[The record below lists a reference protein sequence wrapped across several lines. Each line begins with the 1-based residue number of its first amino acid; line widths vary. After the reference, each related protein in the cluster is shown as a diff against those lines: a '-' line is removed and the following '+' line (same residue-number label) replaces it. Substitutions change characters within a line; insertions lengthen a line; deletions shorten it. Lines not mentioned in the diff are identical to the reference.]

1 MAIFGSFLFLFP
13 MFHSFGCLPL
23 FSASILGTWHYVY
36 HLLMVVKIDYWML
49 LELDT
54 QVWKKSGSGPKN
66 GQQYGASFV
75 EEK

>member
-1 MAIFGSFLFLFP
+1 MLCF
-13 MFHSFGCLPL
+13 FGCLSL
-23 FSASILGTWHYVY
+23 FSANILVTLHYVY
-36 HLLMVVKIDYWML
+36 HLLMMVKIDYWML

>member
-1 MAIFGSFLFLFP
+1 MLRF
-13 MFHSFGCLPL
+13 FGCLSL
-23 FSASILGTWHYVY
+23 FSANIFGTLHYVY
-36 HLLMVVKIDYWML
+36 HLLMMVKIDYWML

-54 QVWKKSGSGPKN
+54 QVQKKSGSGPKN

>member
-1 MAIFGSFLFLFP
+1 MAIFSLFLFLFP
-13 MFHSFGCLPL
+13 MLRFFGCLSL
-23 FSASILGTWHYVY
+23 FSANILGTLHYVY
-36 HLLMVVKIDYWML
+36 HLLMMVKIDYWML

-54 QVWKKSGSGPKN
+54 QVRKKSGSGPKN